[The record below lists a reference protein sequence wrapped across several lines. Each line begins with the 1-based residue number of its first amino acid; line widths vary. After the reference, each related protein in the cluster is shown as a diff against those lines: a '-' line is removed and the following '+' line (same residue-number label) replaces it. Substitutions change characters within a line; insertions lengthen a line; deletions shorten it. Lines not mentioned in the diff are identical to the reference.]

1 MAYSPAILA
10 DRSATLLFLC
20 PRPND
25 CPGVSRR
32 IRFADR
38 APELLGPT
46 PLLVAEFGGYL
57 AAEGSLLADIEGDGE
72 ELDELIPLVF
82 IPGGTGRFI
91 LEERDCVTVAEGA
104 ISPICRAQA
113 ISKF

>member
-1 MAYSPAILA
+1 M
-10 DRSATLLFLC
+10 
-20 PRPND
+20 
-25 CPGVSRR
+25 
-32 IRFADR
+32 RFADR

-91 LEERDCVTVAEGA
+91 LEERDCVTVADGA
-104 ISPICRAQA
+104 ISPVCREQK
-113 ISKF
+113 ITKF